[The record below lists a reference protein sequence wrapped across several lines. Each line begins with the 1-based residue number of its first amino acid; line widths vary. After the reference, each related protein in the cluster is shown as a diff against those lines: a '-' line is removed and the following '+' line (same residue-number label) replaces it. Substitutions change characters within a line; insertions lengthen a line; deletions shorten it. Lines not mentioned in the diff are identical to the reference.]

1 MAHEKCVNNRIVII
15 FLIAAAIL
23 TAAGCSWFDNQTA
36 YFNTHYNM
44 DRIMVE
50 IKDEFSYID
59 ENRRVQPR
67 VLVPGLDSVSTQQNA
82 PQTRGSYQFL
92 KAFVIDRAKLQPV
105 NTKVDSILIKGSKIL
120 ANHPK
125 SEYVECSLFC
135 MAEAYFFRQEWMPS
149 QQKCIELIERFT
161 DGEKSP
167 DAHLLLA
174 KNYLMQRKISQ
185 GKQSLSRTIDVAW
198 YKDRFDILSEAYRI
212 QAEMAMEDGDLEGAV
227 QPYKQAIA
235 QIEDDE
241 VRAKWQVDVA
251 SLYYRQGRFELAEQA
266 FARVFDFTPD
276 ILAEFESLLYR
287 GSALVQ
293 LGRTE
298 EAEEIFKSIERNKN
312 YADWISFL
320 AAEKLALQRRKSNS
334 LSDSTLIAQERVAD
348 TSFVGRPELMAQSFQ
363 KGMSLY
369 KENKYNEALKYFAKA
384 KVVRTPV
391 YEVASKYFTLLKQ
404 WDEQHRKIDGYD
416 AVQIERESFRDS
428 LMKMK
433 TREVYALGRVHEQL
447 GNIDSALFYYRY
459 AYDSTSDKD
468 EDRSKYLYSQAR
480 LLAPSDPDAS
490 DSIYMVLN
498 EKYPKSIY
506 GKEAGDNLGFTAEAT
521 TDDAAEMYRS
531 GMSFRKI
538 RDFDYASK
546 QFNEV
551 AARFESSQF
560 AAKSLYALG
569 WMFERDINDQDSALF
584 YYGLLLER
592 YPRSEYAK
600 EVRPSVEYAL
610 AKRNNSEV
618 NDSLLFQDLDEDL
631 LRRAREGEKGVLD
644 QVIDKNKNALDG
656 KLPGLNLPSIPGIT
670 PPGGGNINDLL
681 KNQMKSLGT
690 SVGLGDTTKRR
701 LPDSSQVRKP

>member
-1 MAHEKCVNNRIVII
+1 MNNRIVNI
-15 FLIAAAIL
+15 FLIVTAVLA
-23 TAAGCSWFDNQTA
+23 AAGCSWFDNQTA

-44 DRIMVE
+44 QRIMTE

-67 VLVPGLDSVSTQQNA
+67 VLVPGLDSAKTEKDE
-82 PQTRGSYQFL
+82 PKTRAGYQFL

-105 NTKVDSILIKGSKIL
+105 NTKVDSILLKGSKIL

-125 SEYVECSLFC
+125 SEFVESSLFL

-161 DGEKSP
+161 DGELSP

-174 KNYLMQRKISQ
+174 KNYLMQRKVSQ
-185 GKQSLSRTIDVAW
+185 GKQTLSRTIDVAW

-266 FARVFDFTPD
+266 FARVFNFTPD
-276 ILAEFESLLYR
+276 ILAEFEALLYR
-287 GSALVQ
+287 GSSLVK

-298 EAEEIFKSIERNKN
+298 EAEEIFTSIERNKN
-312 YADWISFL
+312 YADWISFVT
-320 AAEKLALQRRKSNS
+320 AEKLALQRRKSSS
-334 LSDSTLIAQERVAD
+334 LNDSTLIAQERVAD

-369 KENKYNEALKYFAKA
+369 KENNYQEAIKYFAKA

-404 WDEQHRKIDGYD
+404 WDDQHRKVNGYN
-416 AVQIERESFRDS
+416 AVLIERESFRDS
-428 LMKMK
+428 IMSMKA
-433 TREVYALGRVHEQL
+433 RELYALGRVHEQL

-459 AYDSTSDKD
+459 SYDSTSDAD
-468 EDRSKYLYSQAR
+468 NDRSKYLYSQAR
-480 LLAPSDPDAS
+480 LLAPSDPDAA
-490 DSIYMVLN
+490 DSLYMVLN

-506 GKEAGDNLGFTAEAT
+506 GKEASDNLGFTAEAAI
-521 TDDAAEMYRS
+521 DDAAEMYRS

-569 WMFERDINDQDSALF
+569 WMFERDLNEQDSALF
-584 YYGLLLER
+584 YYGLLMER

-618 NDSLLFQDLDEDL
+618 NDSLLFKDLDEDL
-631 LRRAREGEKGVLD
+631 LRRARASERSVLD
-644 QVIDKNKNALDG
+644 QVIDKNKNALDV
-656 KLPGLNLPSIPGIT
+656 KVPGLNLPSIPGLT
-670 PPGGGNINDLL
+670 PPGGGNINDLI
-681 KNQMKSLGT
+681 KNQVKSLGT
-690 SVGLGDTTKRR
+690 SIRPADSARVPLQDT
-701 LPDSSQVRKP
+701 SQVRKP